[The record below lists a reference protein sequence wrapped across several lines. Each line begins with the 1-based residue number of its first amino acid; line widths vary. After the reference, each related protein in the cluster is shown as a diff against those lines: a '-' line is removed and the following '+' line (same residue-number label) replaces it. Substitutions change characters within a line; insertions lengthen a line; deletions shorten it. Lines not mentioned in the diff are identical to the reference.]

1 LQLLSLFSVEELA
14 PGVKAAIAVSV
25 LAVAGIVVV
34 AILAVPSLRQTVFPF
49 LKKKH
54 DGNREL
60 IGQSKSGELQAAQQE
75 LPQQSWT
82 PTLAS
87 EMTIRNTNNP

>member
-14 PGVKAAIAVSV
+14 PGAKAAIAVSV

-34 AILAVPSLRQTVFPF
+34 VLAVPSLRQTVFPF

-54 DGNREL
+54 DGHHEL

-75 LPQQSWT
+75 LPQQTWT
-82 PTLAS
+82 PTLTSAV
-87 EMTIRNTNNP
+87 TIRNTNNA